1 MSSVADSLQDL
12 PARHAPRSP
21 WLLAANQLRR
31 NRGALIGLAVFL
43 LLLTLTL
50 LSPFITPYDPVKMSA
65 VDYLKPPSAAHPFG
79 TDRFGRDIL
88 SRTLAGGRISL
99 AVGLVSVAIAALGG
113 TVLGAVA
120 GYFGGLADGAI
131 MRFVDMLLAFP
142 GLLLALG
149 IVALLGPG
157 INNVILA
164 VGISGVSGYARLVRS
179 CVLSAREELYV
190 EAARA
195 TGCHAGRILGR
206 HMLPNLIGPVIV
218 LSTLDIA
225 WAILTASSLSFL
237 GLGAQPPTPEWGAM
251 LNEGRGLLVEAPW
264 LTIFPGLMIMLT
276 VLSVNVFGD
285 GLRDA
290 VDPRMRT

>member
-1 MSSVADSLQDL
+1 MSSAGDSLQES
-12 PARHAPRSP
+12 PARHLPRSP
-21 WLLAANQLRR
+21 WLMAANQLRR

-43 LLLTLTL
+43 LLLALTL
-50 LSPFITPYDPVKMSA
+50 LSPLITPYDPLKMSA
-65 VDYLKPPSAAHPFG
+65 TDYLKAPSATHPFG
-79 TDRFGRDIL
+79 TDRYGRDIL

-99 AVGLVSVAIAALGG
+99 AVGLVSVIIAALGG

-120 GYFGGLADGAI
+120 GYFGGLADGVI
-131 MRFVDMLLAFP
+131 MRLVDMLLAFP

-179 CVLSAREELYV
+179 CVLAAREELYV

-195 TGCHAGRILGR
+195 TGCHASRILWR
-206 HMLPNLIGPVIV
+206 HMLPNLVGPVIV

-290 VDPRMRT
+290 VDPRMRG

>member
-12 PARHAPRSP
+12 PARHVPRSP
-21 WLLAANQLRR
+21 WLLAANQLRC

-43 LLLTLTL
+43 LLLVLTL
-50 LSPFITPYDPVKMSA
+50 LSPFITPYDPLKMSA
-65 VDYLKPPSAAHPFG
+65 VDYLKPPSTAHPFG

-99 AVGLVSVAIAALGG
+99 AVGLVSVVIAALGG

-120 GYFGGLADGAI
+120 GYFGGLTDGAI

-195 TGCHAGRILGR
+195 TGCHAGRILWR
-206 HMLPNLIGPVIV
+206 HMLPNLVGPVIV

-264 LTIFPGLMIMLT
+264 LTIYPGLMIMIT
-276 VLSVNVFGD
+276 VLSVNIFGD

-290 VDPRMRT
+290 VDPRMRG